1 MSKIQDLKSKINGQK
16 VLLKKYQKTGNEKL
30 VSKMKKFIEK
40 DTATLLELEKQEKLD
55 GKVKEKTK
63 KTKSKSPSK
72 SKNKLAGGWTKA
84 ECQDFLKDIARQE
97 GLEERRKS
105 KNIASGRADSDG
117 SLKAS
122 ASLDNQAESLENK
135 VESGQTLNKTE
146 QKSVGVNIDKITTEC
161 VKMIKT
167 KKDAA
172 QLIRSLVR
180 NLNSL
185 LDDIQSGE
193 IGYEG

>member
-1 MSKIQDLKSKINGQK
+1 MSKTKDLKNKIEGYK
-16 VLLKKYQKTGNEKL
+16 VLLKKYIVADNSKL
-30 VSKMKKFIEK
+30 EAKMKKYIERDSEILK
-40 DTATLLELEKQEKLD
+40 ELMKSEKPE
-55 GKVKEKTK
+55 K
-63 KTKSKSPSK
+63 KTKAKKTTSK
-72 SKNKLAGGWTKA
+72 SKTKLAGGWTKT
-84 ECQDFLKDIARQE
+84 ECQDFLADLARKEGIA
-97 GLEERRKS
+97 ERNKN

-117 SLKAS
+117 TLKAS
-122 ASLDNQAESLENK
+122 ASLVNEADSSGNK
-135 VESGQTLNKTE
+135 VDSGQTLNKSE
-146 QKSVGVNIDKITTEC
+146 QKTVGINIDKITTEC

-172 QLIRSLVR
+172 QLIRDLVR